1 MKNAKVYSHAKLK
14 ICFPDGS
21 YLEAKFLPSEKIAN
35 VKEVVQSTFLPE
47 VSARYQFDLYISP
60 PRRILTNEKSLKEES
75 LVPAAKIHVSW
86 ITGASPLP
94 NTPAGSYLQR
104 KFYQNTAISSGRGAF
119 PSSVKVV
126 ESSMAKK
133 TDSTKSGGH
142 AGDTASKEEELMQR
156 MLGKRKGLLGKG
168 SSKKLGN
175 NKSDKSKKGP
185 GKPKWFKG

>member
-35 VKEVVQSTFLPE
+35 VKEVVQSTFVPE
-47 VSARYQFDLYISP
+47 VSATYQFDLYISP
-60 PRRILTNEKSLKEES
+60 PRRMLTNEKSLKEEG

-126 ESSMAKK
+126 ESMAKN
-133 TDSTKSGGH
+133 TDSSKNGGH
-142 AGDTASKEEELMQR
+142 AGDTVSKEEELMQR

-175 NKSDKSKKGP
+175 SKSDSKKGS